1 MTEKR
6 TLYLVNP
13 AVRQRAKAVADEVPD
28 GWVAVFK
35 PPLKSRPQEEKYH
48 AMIDDIAANW
58 HPNGVKKDPETMK
71 RLLVDQFKAD
81 TQDDLA
87 DAWRE
92 FGRIEMEPS
101 LDGRRVVVLG
111 VQTRRFPKVLASA
124 FIEWLYAFGA
134 EVGIS
139 WAEIGLESAA

>member
-1 MTEKR
+1 MKTLTITGEVARKAICRHVLTAPEGHVVRISEPAKKR
-6 TLYLVNP
+6 I
-13 AVRQRAKAVADEVPD
+13 
-28 GWVAVFK
+28 
-35 PPLKSRPQEEKYH
+35 QEEKYH

-71 RLLVDQFKAD
+71 RLRVEQCKAD

-111 VQTRRFPKVLASA
+111 VQTRWFPRVLGSA
-124 FIEWLYAFGA
+124 FIEWLYAFGV

-139 WAEIGLESAA
+139 WAEIGLGSAA